1 MNASSS
7 LENLDKAFVMFYNV
21 ENLFPPDPVARNKFD
36 PRISG
41 LPNWNKERFETKLK
55 KLASVFELVQSECG
69 QMPLF
74 VGLSEV
80 QGKEPLKAL
89 LQYEPFTDSFDYI
102 LYESLDERGVDVAL
116 LYDRSQVEVLES
128 RPMVYFFEIPDKDP
142 ENYDTTRDILYC
154 KIKYKEQIVNVYVV
168 HLPSKREDEIN
179 APKREF
185 ILTDLAKAMESHRLE
200 GESVLVMGDFNEDPT
215 SQMIDHL
222 RFEKGGEEVMKNP
235 FLELYQSGNY
245 STFHQKQG
253 LLFDQILLSTSFF
266 GASRQKLKFS
276 RASVFNHA
284 KISNWDRK
292 FSGRPYRTYAGRRY
306 LGGYSDHF
314 PVLVEFNVS

>member
-1 MNASSS
+1 MNTPSPRESI
-7 LENLDKAFVMFYNV
+7 DKVYILFYNV
-21 ENLFPPDPVARNKFD
+21 ENLFPPDPVARSKFD
-36 PRISG
+36 PRLSG

-55 KLASVFELVQSECG
+55 KLASVFELVQSEYG

-89 LQYEPFTDSFDYI
+89 LEKEPFNGKFDFV

-116 LYDRSQVEVLES
+116 LYDQSKVQILES

-154 KIKYKEQIVNVYVV
+154 KIKFEGQILNVYVL

-185 ILTDLAKAMESHRLE
+185 ILSDLSKALE
-200 GESVLVMGDFNEDPT
+200 RHHKNGELVLVMGDFNEDPI
-215 SQMIDHL
+215 SPVMDHL
-222 RFEKGGEEVMKNP
+222 LYGNSGGELVKNP
-235 FLELYQSGNY
+235 FLELYKSGIY

-253 LLFDQILLSTSFF
+253 LLFDQILLSASFF
-266 GASRQKLKFS
+266 EEHEQKLKFL
-276 RASVFNHA
+276 RARVFNHA

-314 PVLVEFNVS
+314 PILVEFNVS